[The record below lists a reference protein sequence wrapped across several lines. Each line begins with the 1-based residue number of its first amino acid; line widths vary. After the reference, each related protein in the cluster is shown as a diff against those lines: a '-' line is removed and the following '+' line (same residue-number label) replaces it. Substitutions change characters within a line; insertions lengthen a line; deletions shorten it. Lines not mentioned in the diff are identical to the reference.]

1 MGTMSAFYRIAA
13 PTMTASN
20 QGPSFTVGSVVPF
33 SLSVA
38 TLRLL
43 VAGIAN
49 EAMQAFADASNQPIK
64 QFAYTGSD
72 LTSVEYRDA
81 GNVLIYTATLNY
93 TGSDLT
99 SVLLERASD
108 SETWTK
114 TLTYT
119 GSDLTELEAA

>member
-1 MGTMSAFYRIAA
+1 MGTMTAFYRISA

-64 QFAYTGSD
+64 RFAYTGAD

-81 GNVLIYTATLNY
+81 ADVLIYTATLNY

-99 SVLLERASD
+99 SIDLVRAID
-108 SETWTK
+108 SESWTK
-114 TLTYT
+114 TLTYV
-119 GSDLTELEAA
+119 SNNLTELEAA